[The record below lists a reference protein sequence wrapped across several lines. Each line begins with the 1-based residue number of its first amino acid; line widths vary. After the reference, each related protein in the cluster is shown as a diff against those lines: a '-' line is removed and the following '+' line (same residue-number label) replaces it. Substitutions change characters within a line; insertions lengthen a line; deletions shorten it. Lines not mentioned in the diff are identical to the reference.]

1 MVLSRNFEIFVNAF
15 NNQQSQV
22 VLTKTEV
29 FVIFVWNRTLPLLCD
44 YNVVEMG
51 ITHSI
56 IFHLLLPFSQPS
68 ILKVLPSLK

>member
-29 FVIFVWNRTLPLLCD
+29 FVIFV
-44 YNVVEMG
+44 
-51 ITHSI
+51 
-56 IFHLLLPFSQPS
+56 
-68 ILKVLPSLK
+68 